1 MANLA
6 TINNNLLAD
15 SGIDPLDLIV
25 GTGTVNYIPK
35 FSAEGTIANSAI
47 TDNGTTVTL
56 ISRDLSGTSALFNS
70 VIQTTGGDIRSI
82 GTASNTVAVGPFVT
96 IYDGATQKQMLHQLN
111 ASFGEDIWNY
121 NGTAWTKVYT
131 LSAAG
136 AGEYLNSIS
145 AHDGEIII
153 QSAATNNSWVGNNF
167 YYDGAFKYKR
177 AGYAQALY
185 FDAADFEIRVANTG
199 AANGAITWTV
209 GLRIYSATGNVE
221 TGQDFTAN
229 KLIKSGGTAS
239 QYLMADGS
247 TSTLTNP
254 VTGTGTTNYLPKWT
268 SASAIGNSNIVLS
281 SGANFVE
288 MTIGSTSGA
297 TNNYNTLNILA
308 VTEPRIYL
316 TASDG
321 FNSVLYNSYG
331 SIALQAQ
338 FSSPSVNNNIFYY
351 DGSSATNRSLTFQTE
366 GSNRLTINQAG
377 TIRFNAY
384 GGGTITGTR
393 AYDLAVDA
401 SGNIIEVAVGAGTV
415 TGTGTTNYLPK
426 WTSASA
432 IGDSQIVDNGTNVG
446 IGTNTP
452 RARLY
457 VYGGDIAAYKNTGI
471 NPGAQLYLGDLNF
484 ENAGYWDSAPGLG
497 AVYSTNGTSVAGDLA
512 FYIYGS
518 LSNSRS
524 EVMRM
529 VRVGSDNRVAIGTS
543 TAYANLQVLGTIKV
557 ATGNAQGI
565 LGLGEGNGTTVN
577 VGIWRGAANAPTTD
591 GNYLNL
597 GGYDGIV
604 FATGADV
611 IGSQSQRMRL
621 TADGT
626 LLINQTSTLGN
637 PVGAIEVTGLGNSD
651 PTTQTAVSLFANHGN
666 NANWVGYF
674 SFFKSRG
681 TTQGSVTAV
690 ADGDYLGMV
699 RWNGA
704 DGTSQVRAAEI
715 FAVVDGAVGTGD
727 MPTRLVFATTPDG
740 TSNPTEKMRITNGGS
755 ILILKNKNIGINTAD
770 GSDDGYLE
778 IAGASSGGS
787 ARAAHIYLSGNE
799 RTVDGGNLV
808 LAAGD
813 NTAGTGLPGAILFRT
828 GASNNRAMITNDGQF
843 NINNTTNTTYRFYVA
858 GTSYFTD
865 AMAVNSTFAS
875 GKATINSVYVG
886 GTGSGAWS
894 SYLDSVVGQNN
905 LHIGVTSASGAL
917 YINYAVAAPTYM
929 QAQGGNVGI
938 GLAAADNLLHIERS
952 IAGTGLGDGILF
964 KMKNASTTA
973 DTRSAISFGNISG
986 VGSALA
992 MQSAILKNG
1001 TTGEYD
1007 MTWDLYGGA
1016 AGWQENL
1023 LYLDSNPGRVGVG
1036 IQAPKSKL
1044 HVNGSIQVGFVDVL
1058 NDAMIL
1064 SWAGASAY
1072 GAIQTYSSS
1081 NLALNPLGNKVLIG
1095 QTTSFGIAPTLQIS
1109 GGIQLSA
1116 SMGANASAPAIDWWN
1131 TNSTGSNI
1139 ARVAVN
1145 TGANIY
1151 EGIIRFLTKDSGG
1164 TLDERVRITSG
1175 GNVVVNSTVANYK
1188 FQVNSGISVSTA
1200 IAMSLQQ
1207 ATNGAVKDAAAFG
1220 LAIQNGG
1227 ESTNAADLIFY
1238 TASGGSLGD
1247 RMRVTSGG
1255 NLGINTGAPSSRV
1268 HAVSSTA
1275 ISSEVIL
1282 RLDGGAAGFN
1292 GPNDANTGFSI
1303 MFDGCSYTGSTGV
1316 VQRNG
1321 AEIQM
1326 LKSGSWNEAAGG
1338 SGTKASLVFKTNNG
1352 TITSP
1357 DLGERMRI
1365 SPSGNIL
1372 INQNSALTGVS
1383 TSVEMSGVGSSTST
1397 LQASYNVYA
1406 NHGAAN
1412 TTWRGYYVFHR
1423 SRGTTAGSVTSVAD
1437 GDYLGTLRWNGADGT
1452 GEIIAAEINAIV
1464 DGTVGTNDMP
1474 ARLVF
1479 STTADGASSPTE
1491 RMIIRN
1497 NGVITV
1503 NTTSTV
1509 VNNRMWVNL
1518 GQTESFRAGTWE
1530 TYSYT
1535 VNNAWLG
1542 ENVYFDGGF
1551 KRRAAGYAIAL
1562 YSDAS
1567 AGFQIRMAGTSS
1579 AGSTISWTN
1588 ALAINS
1594 SYAATFSSSV
1604 TATGFFESSDRR
1616 IKDLVD
1622 QNYKVDGI
1630 EIVKPKLYKK
1640 NGVLEYGYYAQDF
1653 QEILPSA
1660 VYVGD
1665 NGFLNLSYT
1674 QIHSAK
1680 IAYLEDSIEEIKAK
1694 IIYLENQLKN
1704 K

>member
-6 TINNNLLAD
+6 TISNNILAD
-15 SGIDPLDLIV
+15 SGID
-25 GTGTVNYIPK
+25 
-35 FSAEGTIANSAI
+35 
-47 TDNGTTVTL
+47 
-56 ISRDLSGTSALFNS
+56 
-70 VIQTTGGDIRSI
+70 DI
-82 GTASNTVAVGPFVT
+82 
-96 IYDGATQKQMLHQLN
+96 
-111 ASFGEDIWNY
+111 
-121 NGTAWTKVYT
+121 
-131 LSAAG
+131 
-136 AGEYLNSIS
+136 
-145 AHDGEIII
+145 
-153 QSAATNNSWVGNNF
+153 
-167 YYDGAFKYKR
+167 
-177 AGYAQALY
+177 
-185 FDAADFEIRVANTG
+185 
-199 AANGAITWTV
+199 
-209 GLRIYSATGNVE
+209 NV
-221 TGQDFTAN
+221 
-229 KLIKSGGTAS
+229 
-239 QYLMADGS
+239 
-247 TSTLTNP
+247 
-254 VTGTGTTNYLPKWT
+254 VVGTGTTNYLPKFT
-268 SASAIGNSNIVLS
+268 GSTTIGNSSIQDGGSSVTYTFSTNPVFNVTDGTNTTRLGVATTAGAYVNIAK
-281 SGANFVE
+281 ANDGFIRVKNGLA
-288 MTIGSTSGA
+288 IGTSDGYYGTYFDVNGNLGLGVTPSAWVDYKGFQIGNQGSIGA
-297 TNNYNTLNILA
+297 TSTVINLSQNVY
-308 VTEPRIYL
+308 YG
-316 TASDG
+316 ASG
-321 FNSVLYNSYG
+321 NSYIENG
-331 SIALQAQ
+331 KAAMYQM
-338 FSSPSVNNNIFYY
+338 N
-351 DGSSATNRSLTFQTE
+351 DGVHGWR
-366 GSNRLTINQAG
+366 IAG
-377 TIRFNAY
+377 TGTAGNAISFTQAMTLKATSQLQLNQY
-384 GGGTITGTR
+384 GSGTFTGTR
-393 AYDLAVDA
+393 AYDLAIDA

-484 ENAGYWDSAPGLG
+484 ENAGYWNSAPGLG

-674 SFFKSRG
+674 SFYKSRG

-740 TSNPTEKMRITNGGS
+740 TSSPTEKMRITNGGS

-813 NTAGTGLPGAILFRT
+813 NTAGTGLPGAIVFRT

-843 NINNTTNTTYRFYVA
+843 NINNTTNTTYRLYVA

-865 AMAVNSTFAS
+865 AMVVNSTFAS

-905 LHIGVTSASGAL
+905 LHIGTTSASGAL

-1016 AGWQENL
+1016 AGWQEGI
-1023 LYLDSNPGRVGVG
+1023 LYLDSNPGRIG
-1036 IQAPKSKL
+1036 IGTQSPGINSFRVQLSLGSGPSSSPSFALYNTATSPTASASNVIAMGFGSGTSNYVLTNTVLGALVCYGQA
-1044 HVNGSIQVGFVDVL
+1044 NDADYGATSIQSLV
-1058 NDAMIL
+1058 
-1064 SWAGASAY
+1064 
-1072 GAIQTYSSS
+1072 
-1081 NLALNPLGNKVLIG
+1081 
-1095 QTTSFGIAPTLQIS
+1095 TT
-1109 GGIQLSA
+1109 
-1116 SMGANASAPAIDWWN
+1116 
-1131 TNSTGSNI
+1131 
-1139 ARVAVN
+1139 
-1145 TGANIY
+1145 
-1151 EGIIRFLTKDSGG
+1151 
-1164 TLDERVRITSG
+1164 G
-1175 GNVVVNSTVANYK
+1175 GNVGRSSHVVDMLFNTKPSGNTGLTEKMRLTGAGNLGLGDTNPTSSK
-1188 FQVNSGISVSTA
+1188 LSLIFDARTISGISMRSTVDLRPPYYMLDIQTNTVRLASNSVTGAFLSFTETTALANGRASGMIVEMDGSASVNINGGLVGIIGRVGTRTAHTTGYTYGVYGLAGSSSTHAFGVVAGIGSDVNYGGKAGLLAYCSDTSTA
-1200 IAMSLQQ
+1200 IALFY
-1207 ATNGAVKDAAAFG
+1207 NG
-1220 LAIQNGG
+1220 NG
-1227 ESTNAADLIFY
+1227 EVARFA
-1238 TASGGSLGD
+1238 GD
-1247 RMRVTSGG
+1247 G
-1255 NLGINTGAPSSRV
+1255 NLGINTSSPSSRI

-1275 ISSEVIL
+1275 ISSQVLL

-1292 GPNDANTGFSI
+1292 GLNDANTGFSI

-1326 LKSGSWNEAAGG
+1326 LKSGSWNEDAGG

-1542 ENVYFDGGF
+1542 ENVYFDGNF